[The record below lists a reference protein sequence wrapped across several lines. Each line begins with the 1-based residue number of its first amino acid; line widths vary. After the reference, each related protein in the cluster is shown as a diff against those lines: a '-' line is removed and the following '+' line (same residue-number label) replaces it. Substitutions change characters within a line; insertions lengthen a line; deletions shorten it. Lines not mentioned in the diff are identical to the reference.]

1 MHNLSSICRYRMHGV
16 GRCQSFSLEIR
27 PWVGS
32 WAGDTQASAG
42 TLDVTTGSEG
52 EPQQLSETPTLIAG
66 NMPARKL
73 FLEWTSDVTV
83 VEYYGHS

>member
-1 MHNLSSICRYRMHGV
+1 MSIVLAGNSAV
-16 GRCQSFSLEIR
+16 
-27 PWVGS
+27 VGS
-32 WAGDTQASAG
+32 GAGDTQASAG

-66 NMPARKL
+66 NVPARKL